1 MLFKEHKTIGQL
13 PANRGAYYYI
23 ELEKAFVESLPR
35 KKSTRLICTIN
46 DDVILRCGLNHMGD
60 GNFFII
66 ISKASMK
73 TLNAYPGEKVEIQ
86 IEEDPNPLGV
96 EIPAV
101 LDVIFNEFPDAKI
114 VFDDL
119 TDGKKR
125 SLIYSVIKIK
135 NVDKQIE
142 KIMRFFKLN

>member
-1 MLFKEHKTIGQL
+1 
-13 PANRGAYYYI
+13 
-23 ELEKAFVESLPR
+23 
-35 KKSTRLICTIN
+35 
-46 DDVILRCGLNHMGD
+46 
-60 GNFFII
+60 
-66 ISKASMK
+66 MK

-86 IEEDPNPLGV
+86 IEVDPNPLGV

-101 LDVIFNEFPDAKI
+101 LDVIFNEFPDAKMA
-114 VFDDL
+114 FDDL

-125 SLIYSVIKIK
+125 SLIYSVIKVK